1 MTYVKL
7 LLLHLVYQIAM
18 LCKATI
24 FPKPNSW
31 PLGSKQGHDMSNT
44 RAGKK
49 FRSQEWF
56 DNPNN
61 PGMTALYLERYQ
73 NQAFTVE
80 ELQGERPIIGIA
92 QTGSDLAPCNKI
104 HVFLMDRIK
113 AGIRDGG
120 GIPMEFPVHPIQET
134 GKRPTAALDRNLSY
148 LGLVEVLHGYPLDG
162 VVLTTGCDKTTPAM
176 LMGAATVD
184 IPAIALNGGP
194 MLDGWWKGE
203 RAGSGTIIWE
213 SRRLLAEGKIEYD
226 EFIERACSSA
236 PSLGHCNT
244 MGTASTMNAMAEA
257 LGMTL
262 TGNSAIP
269 APFRERMNMAYET
282 GKRIVGMV
290 IEDLKPSDIMTREAF
305 ENAIVTN
312 SAIGGSTNAP
322 PHLQAVARH
331 IGVELNVKDWETVG
345 FDVPLLVNMQPAGE
359 YLGESFF
366 HAGGVPAVM
375 AELHKAG
382 RIHTDVMTA
391 SGKTM
396 GENLN
401 GRESHDTKV
410 IKTYDAPMRENA
422 GFMVLSGNLFDSA
435 LMKTSV
441 ISPDFRARFLSEPGN
456 EGVYEA
462 RAVVFEGPE
471 DYHDRINDPALE
483 IDEKSILFIRGVGC
497 VGYPGSAEVVN
508 MQPPDAIIRQGI
520 KHLPTVGDGRQ
531 SGTSESP
538 SILNASPESVIGG
551 GLAFLNTG
559 DRVKLDLNAR
569 ALNALVDDAEWQA
582 RIDAWVQP
590 ELHHQTPWQEIYRKN
605 VGQLSEG
612 GCLELA
618 TAYQKVGQDLP
629 RDNH

>member
-1 MTYVKL
+1 
-7 LLLHLVYQIAM
+7 
-18 LCKATI
+18 
-24 FPKPNSW
+24 
-31 PLGSKQGHDMSNT
+31 MSNT

-73 NQAFTVE
+73 NQAFTLD
-80 ELQGERPIIGIA
+80 ELQGERPVIGIA
-92 QTGSDLAPCNKI
+92 QTGSDIAPCNKI

-134 GKRPTAALDRNLSY
+134 GKRPTAALDRNLAY
-148 LGLVEVLHGYPLDG
+148 LSLVEVLHGYPIDG

-194 MLDGWWKGE
+194 MLDGWWKGK
-203 RAGSGTIIWE
+203 RAGSGTIVWE
-213 SRRLLAEGKIEYD
+213 SRRLLSEGKIDYE
-226 EFIERACSSA
+226 EFISRVCASA

-257 LGMTL
+257 LGMSL

-269 APFRERMNMAYET
+269 APFRERMAMAYET
-282 GKRIVGMV
+282 GKRIVQMV
-290 IEDLKPSDIMTREAF
+290 LDDLKPSDILTRAAF
-305 ENAIVTN
+305 ENAIVVN
-312 SAIGGSTNAP
+312 AAIGGSTNAP
-322 PHLQAVARH
+322 PHLQAIARH
-331 IGVELNVKDWETVG
+331 AGVELNVKDWQTVG
-345 FDVPLLVNMQPAGE
+345 FDVPLLLNMQPAGE

-366 HAGGVPAVM
+366 RAGGVPAVM
-375 AELHKAG
+375 AELRKAG
-382 RIHTDVMTA
+382 RIHDGVMTA
-391 SGKTM
+391 TGKTM
-396 GENLN
+396 GENLD
-401 GRESHDTKV
+401 GLGSEDTNV
-410 IKTYDAPMRENA
+410 IKTYDNPMRQNA
-422 GFMVLSGNLFDSA
+422 GFLVLSGNLFDSA

-441 ISPDFRARFLSEPGN
+441 ISPDFRARFLSEPGR
-456 EGVYEA
+456 EGIFEA

-471 DYHDRINDPALE
+471 DYHDRINDPALG
-483 IDEKSILFIRGVGC
+483 IDEKTILFIRNVGC

-520 KHLPTVGDGRQ
+520 NHLPTVGDGRQ

-538 SILNASPESVIGG
+538 SILNASPESVVGG
-551 GLAFLNTG
+551 GLAFLQTG
-559 DRVKLDLNAR
+559 DRVRLDLNACT
-569 ALNALVDDAEWQA
+569 LDALVEDGEWAA
-582 RIDAWVQP
+582 RKAAWTPP
-590 ELHHQTPWQEIYRKN
+590 EIHNQTPWQEIYRTH
-605 VGQLSEG
+605 VGQLAEG

-618 TAYQKVGQDLP
+618 TAYHKVGRDLP